1 MNIKKLLL
9 PLLLLCSI
17 SLHAQEASYLD
28 VTEDWLPS
36 QKTELQIDS
45 NNNSNESTN
54 WNLSFQNELGKLNIS
69 NNSLDQSTVESMDAL
84 ELLDNL
90 DKQLMTLQLQV
101 ETLTSSSKNL
111 ETELLSTKE
120 QLKNSITKCSQLKT
134 ALISNRDD
142 TGTIAKELGEIV
154 ERVRGLEEKI
164 EYYKKR
170 LKRATIVEN
179 ITIPLPGLSLMT
191 VGIIEIANGNNSRG
205 IKYIEAGAI
214 TLGVMEVVYQG
225 GKWVFK
231 LW

>member
-1 MNIKKLLL
+1 M
-9 PLLLLCSI
+9 
-17 SLHAQEASYLD
+17 
-28 VTEDWLPS
+28 
-36 QKTELQIDS
+36 
-45 NNNSNESTN
+45 
-54 WNLSFQNELGKLNIS
+54 
-69 NNSLDQSTVESMDAL
+69 
-84 ELLDNL
+84 
-90 DKQLMTLQLQV
+90 
-101 ETLTSSSKNL
+101 
-111 ETELLSTKE
+111 
-120 QLKNSITKCSQLKT
+120 KNSITKCSQLKT